1 MGIKLVTFAAQTVT
15 PQDDALIYE
24 TALQE
29 SGMIYGGVV
38 TIKNA
43 NVLHVDAGHGAL
55 CGRKFTIEATD
66 VPVPLTASGSLQGRI
81 YIHMD
86 LSDTGEPISFQVE
99 TASSLTPVIQQA
111 DVNINSGIYEINL
124 ATFIVDTSTISNL
137 VNVAP
142 FIDIEPDAEFNAQ
155 SDNPVQNKVIT
166 KAVGVPETIG
176 GLASQEYNIGDR
188 LISSD
193 GQFYDVIAHISQ
205 NATIVLNGNVTLGG
219 NIVDLINSLS
229 SQISN
234 LANPVDYTNSLTIG
248 TNSTWSGQSLK
259 KMGNLCQIQSTIT
272 FNIVNTGLYSLG
284 YVPSDCRPLVD
295 ISVTY
300 AVPNG
305 SYVSFIIQ
313 AADGM
318 INVYANQSLYNW
330 SIGVHE
336 IYMSK

>member
-29 SGMIYGGVV
+29 SGMIYGGSVS
-38 TIKNA
+38 IKNA
-43 NVLHVDAGHGAL
+43 NVLHVEAGHGAL

-99 TASSLTPVIQQA
+99 TASTLTPVVQQS

-142 FIDIEPDAEFNAQ
+142 FIDIEPDSELSAQ
-155 SDNPVQNKVIT
+155 SNNPVQNKIIT
-166 KAVGVPETIG
+166 KAVGDPETIG
-176 GLASQEYNIGDR
+176 GLASKPYSIGE
-188 LISSD
+188 LILASD
-193 GQFYDVIAHISQ
+193 GQLYKATANIAQ
-205 NATIVLNGNVTLGG
+205 NATIVSGGNADPTG
-219 NIVDLINSLS
+219 NIV

-234 LANPVDYTNSLTIG
+234 LANLSSKFLIENKATAMTFSNNRYATKDVNIAKSGYKALGLVGSGCGDAVNNILTAATFNG
-248 TNSTWSGQSLK
+248 TN
-259 KMGNLCQIQSTIT
+259 I
-272 FNIVNTGLYSLG
+272 
-284 YVPSDCRPLVD
+284 
-295 ISVTY
+295 
-300 AVPNG
+300 
-305 SYVSFIIQ
+305 VSFVMLRADR
-313 AADGM
+313 AAYTG
-318 INVYANQSLYNW
+318 NVNVNYQILYVEQQS
-330 SIGVHE
+330 
-336 IYMSK
+336 

>member
-29 SGMIYGGVV
+29 SGMIYGGAV

-155 SDNPVQNKVIT
+155 SNNPVQNKVIT

-193 GQFYDVIAHISQ
+193 GQFYDVIAHISP

-219 NIVDLINSLS
+219 NIVDLINFLS

-234 LANPVDYTNSLTIG
+234 LTNSPTLLETLTSTG
-248 TNSTWSGQSLK
+248 TKTLSVAGYNKLLATVYDSSGFGAHRIYSVDLSA
-259 KMGNLCQIQSTIT
+259 LETI
-272 FNIVNTGLYSLG
+272 IVPRNNTGNG
-284 YVPSDCRPLVD
+284 YVTIEYSRTTHVFKVNGIYAPSTGITYTIRVYGVPL
-295 ISVTY
+295 
-300 AVPNG
+300 
-305 SYVSFIIQ
+305 
-313 AADGM
+313 
-318 INVYANQSLYNW
+318 
-330 SIGVHE
+330 
-336 IYMSK
+336 

>member
-29 SGMIYGGVV
+29 SGMIYGGAV

-155 SDNPVQNKVIT
+155 SNNPVQNKVIT

-176 GLASQEYNIGDR
+176 GLASQEYNIGDI
-188 LISSD
+188 LVATD
-193 GQFYDVIAHISQ
+193 GQFYDVIAHISP

-259 KMGNLCQIQSTIT
+259 KMRNLCQIQSTIT

-295 ISVTY
+295 VSVTY
-300 AVPNG
+300 AVPN
-305 SYVSFIIQ
+305 SAYVSFIIQ

-318 INVYANQSLYNW
+318 INVYASQSLYNW

>member
-142 FIDIEPDAEFNAQ
+142 FIDIEPDSGFNAQ
-155 SDNPVQNKVIT
+155 SNNPVQNKVIT

-176 GLASQEYNIGDR
+176 GLASQEYNIGDT
-188 LISSD
+188 LVATD
-193 GQFYDVIAHISQ
+193 GQFYDVIAHISP

-234 LANPVDYTNSLTIG
+234 LVYRGS
-248 TNSTWSGQSLK
+248 Q
-259 KMGNLCQIQSTIT
+259 GN
-272 FNIVNTGLYSLG
+272 NIVCKAPNNDYLSVSG
-284 YVPSDCRPLVD
+284 VPGTSIANSFSFQLAIGNNVD
-295 ISVTY
+295 
-300 AVPNG
+300 NL
-305 SYVSFIIQ
+305 SFIGIRSIQ
-313 AADGM
+313 YVWDNNIGARLKITLRDGTPF
-318 INVYANQSLYNW
+318 YANLLS
-330 SIGVHE
+330 S
-336 IYMSK
+336 